1 MVRFKTWSHEQTLL
15 LPPDLRDWVPENHLV
30 NFVIEAV
37 DGIDISV
44 FRVND
49 RGTGSEQYHPAMM
62 LSLLIF
68 CYASGI
74 FSSRRIE
81 RATWENVCVRYLTAD
96 THPDHDT
103 ICKFRK
109 DNEPAIAEGF
119 LHVLILAREIGVLK
133 VGTISIDGTKIDA
146 NASKDKNVRYDRAGE
161 LEQRLEKD
169 IQELIEKAE
178 DADDS
183 DDDDGRGLPEEI
195 SRREKLREKMSKART
210 ELEKRARKRA
220 TEERAEYERKVAAR
234 NAREG
239 RAKGCHIKPPKDIP
253 EDKEQCNL
261 TDPDSRL
268 MRKNRRSSYQQAYN
282 AQAVV
287 DAEGS
292 QLILGTSIS
301 QCPSDSN
308 ELSKGCFSVPG
319 EIGTVNCVLAD
330 SGYAN
335 GKEVAIVESAGIE
348 VLVSV
353 HAEETQNR
361 RLYDFRPESV
371 IRDKDCKKSPNTKP
385 WIKAMAHKFEDEENQ
400 NLYRL
405 RKQTVEPVFGII
417 KHIMGFRQFLSRG
430 LKNVENE
437 WALVALAYN
446 LKRLHS
452 LKMA

>member
-1 MVRFKTWSHEQTLL
+1 MRRFKTWSHEQTLL
-15 LPPDLRDWVPENHLV
+15 LPPDLRDWVPEDHLV

-37 DGIDISV
+37 DGIDLSL

-103 ICKFRK
+103 ICKFRRE
-109 DNEPAIAEGF
+109 NESAIAATF
-119 LHVLILAREIGVLK
+119 LHVLMLARELGVLK

-146 NASKDKNVRYDRAGE
+146 NASKAKNVRYDRAGE
-161 LEQRLEKD
+161 LEERLEKD
-169 IQELIEKAE
+169 IQELLAKADE
-178 DADDS
+178 ADDS
-183 DDDDGRGLPEEI
+183 DDDDGRGLPEGI
-195 SRREKLREKMSKART
+195 SRREKLREKMRKARA
-210 ELEKRARKRA
+210 ELEKRAKKRA
-220 TEERAEYERKVAAR
+220 ENERAEYERKVAAR
-234 NAREG
+234 NARKG
-239 RAKGCHIKPPKDIP
+239 RAKGCHIKPPNDIP
-253 EDKEQCNL
+253 EDKDQCNL

-287 DAEGS
+287 DADGS
-292 QLILGTSIS
+292 QLILGSSIS

-308 ELSKGCFSVPG
+308 ELSRGCLSVPD
-319 EIGTVNCVLAD
+319 EIGTVQCVLAD
-330 SGYAN
+330 AGYAN
-335 GKEVAIVESAGIE
+335 GKEIGLVEEAGIDA
-348 VLVSV
+348 LVSV
-353 HAEETQNR
+353 HAEEAQDR
-361 RLYDFRPESV
+361 RRYDFRPENV
-371 IRDKDCKKSPNTKP
+371 IKGKESKETPHAKP
-385 WIKAMAHKFEDEENQ
+385 WVRQMARKFEDEENRK
-400 NLYRL
+400 LYRL

-417 KHIMGFRQFLSRG
+417 KHVLGFRQFHLRG
-430 LKNVENE
+430 LENVENE
-437 WALVALAYN
+437 WTLVALAYN
-446 LKRLHS
+446 MKRLYA